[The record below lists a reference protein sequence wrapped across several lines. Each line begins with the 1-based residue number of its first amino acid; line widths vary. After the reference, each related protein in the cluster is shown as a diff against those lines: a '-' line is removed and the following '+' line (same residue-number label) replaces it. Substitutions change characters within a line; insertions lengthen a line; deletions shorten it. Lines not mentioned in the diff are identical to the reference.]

1 MSNEERSRIL
11 HRVQPLRQQLQQ
23 SLRGSLADHER
34 LMRALHPL
42 AEPPVGDGW
51 NRSELIDLL
60 PPGPPVEAA
69 VLAGIVP
76 RANGAQVILTR
87 RTETLRTHGAR
98 SDSPA
103 AAPSLTTATRWRPH
117 CARARKKSHWRPARC
132 RRWGIS
138 ILS

>member
-34 LMRALHPL
+34 LIRALHPL

-103 AAPSLTTATRWRPH
+103 AAPSLTIATRWRPH